1 MSALVLGLLVSTA
14 KALYDA
20 KRAQL
25 AQMGADLILLDRSR
39 ALSLYGSETKEAR
52 ALHDLVADSI
62 DQIDSLRGTLVKHES
77 SELRVGAADFYQMV
91 QRLSPV
97 NEEQK
102 SLKAEALRI
111 SFDVAH
117 IRALALARESSSIP
131 KPFLVVL
138 VFWLAVLFAGF
149 GLFAPRNLTGVTTLC
164 ICALSA
170 SAALYLILDMD
181 EPLTGLMQVSIEP
194 LRNALAAIGS

>member
-1 MSALVLGLLVSTA
+1 M
-14 KALYDA
+14 
-20 KRAQL
+20 
-25 AQMGADLILLDRSR
+25 
-39 ALSLYGSETKEAR
+39 
-52 ALHDLVADSI
+52 HDLVADSI
-62 DQIDSLRGTLVKHES
+62 DQIDSIRGMLAKHES
-77 SELRVGAADFYQMV
+77 SELRVDAVGFYQMV

-149 GLFAPRNLTGVTTLC
+149 GLFAPRNITGVTTLC

-194 LRNALAAIGS
+194 LRNALAVIGS

>member
-1 MSALVLGLLVSTA
+1 M
-14 KALYDA
+14 
-20 KRAQL
+20 
-25 AQMGADLILLDRSR
+25 
-39 ALSLYGSETKEAR
+39 
-52 ALHDLVADSI
+52 ADSI
-62 DQIDSLRGTLVKHES
+62 DQIDSIRGMQAKHES
-77 SELRVGAADFYQMV
+77 TELRVDAAGFDQMV
-91 QRLSPV
+91 QRLSPA
-97 NEEQK
+97 NEGQK

-149 GLFAPRNLTGVTTLC
+149 SLFAPRNITGVTTLC

-170 SAALYLILDMD
+170 SAALYLILDTD

-194 LRNALAAIGS
+194 LRNALAVIGS

>member
-1 MSALVLGLLVSTA
+1 
-14 KALYDA
+14 
-20 KRAQL
+20 
-25 AQMGADLILLDRSR
+25 
-39 ALSLYGSETKEAR
+39 
-52 ALHDLVADSI
+52 LHDLVADSI
-62 DQIDSLRGTLVKHES
+62 DQIDSIRGTQAKHES
-77 SELRVGAADFYQMV
+77 SELRVGAADFYEMV

-97 NEEQK
+97 SEEQK

-149 GLFAPRNLTGVTTLC
+149 GLFAPGT
-164 ICALSA
+164 
-170 SAALYLILDMD
+170 
-181 EPLTGLMQVSIEP
+181 
-194 LRNALAAIGS
+194 